1 MKNLTLNL
9 EEEICIIDKYGLTP
23 NELLVIRV
31 LLILQDDRQEELF
44 HNLLI
49 ALKHT
54 DLSFR
59 DILVQ
64 LQNKGIILKSFK
76 IPVQGTSFDPYSIP
90 INKNFIKNLYR
101 SSFEMGKELFEAYP
115 QFGSINGSVIPLR
128 GVSKKFDSLEQAYFK
143 YGKSIS
149 FNPEKHKY
157 IIELVE
163 WAKDNNILNCS
174 LASFI
179 VNNGWCD
186 LEALKNGDIANINYD
201 AIKMI

>member
-64 LQNKGIILKSFK
+64 LQNKKLQS
-76 IPVQGTSFDPYSIP
+76 Q
-90 INKNFIKNLYR
+90 LH
-101 SSFEMGKELFEAYP
+101 FELA
-115 QFGSINGSVIPLR
+115 
-128 GVSKKFDSLEQAYFK
+128 KKL
-143 YGKSIS
+143 
-149 FNPEKHKY
+149 
-157 IIELVE
+157 
-163 WAKDNNILNCS
+163 CS
-174 LASFI
+174 LKKGIS
-179 VNNGWCD
+179 G
-186 LEALKNGDIANINYD
+186 
-201 AIKMI
+201 KMY

>member
-64 LQNKGIILKSFK
+64 LQNKGIVLKSFK

-101 SSFEMGKELFEAYP
+101 SSFEMGKELFEAYMARKR
-115 QFGSINGSVIPLR
+115 FGLLQVDGGNEEQKEI
-128 GVSKKFDSLEQAYFK
+128 FDKQDEIF
-143 YGKSIS
+143 
-149 FNPEKHKY
+149 
-157 IIELVE
+157 LV
-163 WAKDNNILNCS
+163 D
-174 LASFI
+174 
-179 VNNGWCD
+179 
-186 LEALKNGDIANINYD
+186 
-201 AIKMI
+201 

>member
-64 LQNKGIILKSFK
+64 FQNKGIVLKSFK
-76 IPVQGTSFDPYSIP
+76 ITIQGTSFDP
-90 INKNFIKNLYR
+90 
-101 SSFEMGKELFEAYP
+101 
-115 QFGSINGSVIPLR
+115 
-128 GVSKKFDSLEQAYFK
+128 
-143 YGKSIS
+143 
-149 FNPEKHKY
+149 
-157 IIELVE
+157 
-163 WAKDNNILNCS
+163 
-174 LASFI
+174 
-179 VNNGWCD
+179 
-186 LEALKNGDIANINYD
+186 
-201 AIKMI
+201 